1 LRAERK
7 ALEVEAPSKE
17 ALAMRTLALGLLV
30 VLSTVSCTR
39 AKEPPPADVPATPSV
54 SVAVSASAAPSVAP
68 SAPPSA
74 AVASAVP
81 AAVSREIAFVDVDW
95 SGCLGSCKPRKLT
108 LDRAGKLVSTVFEL
122 GKGAAAPKQATGVF
136 RLDEKGRSGFF
147 ADAEALRKA
156 KPSCPSGPTDIV
168 YVTVQFRDENEQTI
182 FQTHFPETAP
192 CTPALRAFVNGLAAA
207 AK

>member
-1 LRAERK
+1 
-7 ALEVEAPSKE
+7 
-17 ALAMRTLALGLLV
+17 MRTLALGLLV
-30 VLSTVSCTR
+30 VFSAVSCTR

-54 SVAVSASAAPSVAP
+54 SVAVSVSAAPSAP
-68 SAPPSA
+68 SASASSPSP
-74 AVASAVP
+74 VASAP
-81 AAVSREIAFVDVDW
+81 AVSREIAFVDVDW

-108 LDRAGKLVSTVFEL
+108 LDRAGKLVSTVYEL
-122 GKGAAAPKQATGVF
+122 GKGAAPPKPSMGVF
-136 RLDEKGRSGFF
+136 RLEEKARDGFF

-192 CTPALRAFVNGLAAA
+192 CTPALRAFVSGLAAA